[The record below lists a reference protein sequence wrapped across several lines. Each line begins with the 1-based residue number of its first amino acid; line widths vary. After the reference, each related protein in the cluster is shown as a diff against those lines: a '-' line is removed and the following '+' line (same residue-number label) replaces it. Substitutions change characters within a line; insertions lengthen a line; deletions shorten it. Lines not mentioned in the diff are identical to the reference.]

1 MQFRGIIRPA
11 GPLRPTITSQGAL
24 TAFYS
29 APLESSLQGCPPIAA
44 EKCIYVS
51 LCSTSLYST
60 FSVNGLNEMVIYRD
74 EDYQLN
80 QPDPSDVLLG
90 VKYSPFD
97 ALTGTAIIPAVNE
110 TIIGVP
116 VQSIYGT
123 RKPLTVDAFWNQPI
137 TAVPQLSTTVYKK
150 LVNPVTS
157 NALSAL
163 VLSLDYP
170 SPQAP

>member
-1 MQFRGIIRPA
+1 M
-11 GPLRPTITSQGAL
+11 
-24 TAFYS
+24 
-29 APLESSLQGCPPIAA
+29 
-44 EKCIYVS
+44 
-51 LCSTSLYST
+51 
-60 FSVNGLNEMVIYRD
+60 
-74 EDYQLN
+74 
-80 QPDPSDVLLG
+80 LLG

-137 TAVPQLSTTVYKK
+137 TVVPQLSTTVYKK